1 MAHGEDAWLIPLE
14 SVGTL
19 STAANVGRPRDSNTE
34 NVTIVQIH
42 GFDAMP
48 TSVMPKGV
56 EHSTCWSLARR
67 CGPWDEISVRPGRPM
82 CREEFLDLPAEDGL
96 EDLTF

>member
-19 STAANVGRPRDSNTE
+19 STAPNVGRPRDSNTE

-56 EHSTCWSLARR
+56 EHLLVLSSSIRVRR
-67 CGPWDEISVRPGRPM
+67 HAH
-82 CREEFLDLPAEDGL
+82 L
-96 EDLTF
+96 